1 MTAGATEAGRFGEAA
16 IEFFVITALLILV
29 VGLILTMLRF
39 GRNDFQDLA
48 LVMAGRERKA
58 FEVLKPCPLCS
69 SMLRKG
75 QTVKSKVIEILPANS
90 HQTKTRYA
98 GNQMGI
104 KETIAHVFGC
114 QYCWPGNPEHPRICP
129 FCKTKLGFTD
139 YVIARYFEKTQGKN
153 HLHVLGCTKCR
164 RK

>member
-1 MTAGATEAGRFGEAA
+1 
-16 IEFFVITALLILV
+16 
-29 VGLILTMLRF
+29 MLRF

-129 FCKTKLGFTD
+129 FCKAKLGSED
-139 YVIARYFEKTQGKN
+139 YVIARYFEKAQGKN